1 MKCTNCGHEMP
12 DGAKFCKMC
21 GAPADIDRTQSVSGE
36 SDHISDN
43 ESDYVLS
50 AFEDDGKEP
59 PRRRRDDR
67 DHRPRKESYRN
78 GRYREEPPRNNKKKT
93 LIISI
98 IALVLVIAILAGVI
112 IIVNH
117 NTVSAKELKEAKES
131 YLPPAQAV
139 QIDTSLDDP
148 SNDRITFK
156 YDDRARIIS
165 CTYTANE
172 KTYDQSYTYDDA
184 LRNIHIETA
193 YKQHLIFT
201 KDIDYDKVSTAN
213 TFEAVE
219 GYYIRLDD
227 RCMGDESDASS
238 SKASET
244 AEPETKEPP
253 TDPPTEPPTD
263 PPADWKELYI
273 DFLNTTDV
281 WGEYIESQSGNLF
294 YVDDNDIPELVILTT
309 GGNHQQTYEFCWIEN
324 GSVQHESFGA
334 GGMNY
339 QERGG
344 EVFSAVGGNYS
355 GCWTLY
361 TFDGASFYKSH
372 YGSRYAKDIKNPV
385 FKYEV
390 DDEFVSEEEYNSSYK
405 EYEEWDRMNDL
416 KTWTKR
422 SSLPDYIRNY

>member
-1 MKCTNCGHEMP
+1 MKCTNCGHELSDQARFCNNCGKPVDSGTADYHQNEPIP
-12 DGAKFCKMC
+12 DHGY
-21 GAPADIDRTQSVSGE
+21 APPAENG
-36 SDHISDN
+36 DHIFHGYGSPAGGYDR
-43 ESDYVLS
+43 
-50 AFEDDGKEP
+50 AGRP
-59 PRRRRDDR
+59 PK
-67 DHRPRKESYRN
+67 RK
-78 GRYREEPPRNNKKKT
+78 PPRNNKKKA
-93 LIISI
+93 LIISAV
-98 IALVLVIAILAGVI
+98 ALVLVIAILAGVI
-112 IIVNH
+112 VIVANR
-117 NTVSAKELKEAKES
+117 NTASAKELKEAKES

-139 QIDTSLDDP
+139 KIDASLDDP
-148 SNDRITFK
+148 SNDDIQFK

-172 KTYDQSYTYDDA
+172 KTYDQSYTYDDEQ
-184 LRNIHIETA
+184 RRIDIETY
-193 YKQHLIFT
+193 YKDQSICS
-201 KDIDYDKVSTAN
+201 KDIDYDRVEEPD
-213 TFEAVE
+213 TFEDID

-227 RCMGDESDASS
+227 QCIGDEPNASS
-238 SKASET
+238 SKAAET
-244 AEPETKEPP
+244 AEPETKEPL

-422 SSLPDYIRNY
+422 SSLPDYIRNYEE